1 MADGAVGDRRAA
13 GKSEL
18 TIEQLATET
27 GMSVRN
33 IRSYRSRRLLP
44 APVVRAG
51 IGYYGEEHVAR
62 IRRIVELQAQGLKLS
77 AIERLF
83 ASRRPS
89 YEQLAEITGAV
100 IAPFETE
107 SPEELSRD
115 ELIGRVGAVSERELA
130 RAQRAGL
137 IVAVGDGLF
146 EAPSPGLLR
155 AVEEVVARGVPFAT
169 ALSVHEK
176 VRRSCEAI
184 SRTFVQLFVED
195 VWRPFDEA
203 GLPADRWHE
212 VTAAIERLRMLAA
225 EVLLAQFN
233 QTMEEEVERAF
244 GEIVEELSARG
255 RELGA
260 GGGEPGADR

>member
-1 MADGAVGDRRAA
+1 MADGVVGDRQDA

-18 TIEQLATET
+18 TIEQLAVET

-51 IGYYGEEHVAR
+51 VGYYGEKHVAR
-62 IRRIVELQAQGLKLS
+62 IRRIVELQAQGLKLG

-89 YEQLAEITGAV
+89 YEQLAEITRAV
-100 IAPFETE
+100 VAPFETE
-107 SPEELSRD
+107 SPEVLSRD
-115 ELIGRVGAVSERELA
+115 ELVGRVGTVQERDIIE
-130 RAQRAGL
+130 AQNVGL
-137 IVAVGDGLF
+137 IVSVGDEMF

-169 ALSVHEK
+169 ALGVHEQ
-176 VRRSCEAI
+176 VRRGCETI
-184 SRTFVQLFVED
+184 SETFVELFVD
-195 VWRPFDEA
+195 QVWRPFDEA
-203 GLPADRWHE
+203 GLPPDRWHE
-212 VTAAIERLRMLAA
+212 VTAAIDRLRVLAA

-233 QTMEEEVERAF
+233 QTMEAEVERAF
-244 GEIVEELSARG
+244 SEIVEELSARG
-255 RELGA
+255 REQ
-260 GGGEPGADR
+260 GADR